1 MLNKTSEQEFAL
13 EILKLHT
20 NILKTKQTGNNVGLE
35 KQYKRIEI
43 NPRTH
48 RT

>member
-1 MLNKTSEQEFAL
+1 MLNKSSEQELAL

-20 NILKTKQTGNNVGLE
+20 NILKTKQTGNNIELE

-43 NPRTH
+43 NPCKH